1 MARSLSHPN
10 GTLSNI
16 DPQTPSPDLLSDLL
30 GPLAI
35 EAPPGAVSYEQH
47 GPVGAEGVPDEV
59 DGSAIVP
66 VEEQT
71 NTVEVI
77 FSYSFTFFGIVGF
90 SIILLLLLAH
100 YFPFFFFTYSHIFF
114 CFVFLYLL
122 LGNGM

>member
-16 DPQTPSPDLLSDLL
+16 DQQAPSPDLLSDLL

-35 EAPPGAVSYEQH
+35 EAPPGAVSTEQH
-47 GPVGAEGVPDEV
+47 GPKGAEGVPDEV

-71 NTVEVI
+71 NTVEVM
-77 FSYSFTFFGIVGF
+77 FSSSFAFFGMVGF
-90 SIILLLLLAH
+90 NMDKIILLISLA
-100 YFPFFFFTYSHIFF
+100 YFFPKV
-114 CFVFLYLL
+114 C
-122 LGNGM
+122 